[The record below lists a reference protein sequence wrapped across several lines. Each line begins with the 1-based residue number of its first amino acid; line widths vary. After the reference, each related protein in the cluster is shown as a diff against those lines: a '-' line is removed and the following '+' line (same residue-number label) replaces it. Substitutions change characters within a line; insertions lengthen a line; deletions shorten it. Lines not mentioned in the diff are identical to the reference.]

1 MDIVSL
7 KLSELHPYENN
18 PRLNDDAVDAVAASI
33 KEFGF
38 KVPIVVDKDNVIV
51 AGHTRYKAA
60 QKLKLKTVPC
70 VVADDLS
77 EEQVNAFRLAD
88 NKTGELAL
96 WDDEK
101 LAKELDGITGIDME
115 QFGFI
120 LSEEELE
127 KEVGENPY
135 TMKTNIPQYEPTGE
149 CPSLADLYD
158 TSKTDELLA
167 EIEEADLNPE
177 EKGFLLQAAGRHTVF
192 NYRNIAEYYAHAKP
206 EMQKL
211 MEKSALVII
220 DVDNAIANGY
230 ANLAQT
236 AEELVDK
243 EEESENA

>member
-1 MDIVSL
+1 M
-7 KLSELHPYENN
+7 
-18 PRLNDDAVDAVAASI
+18 
-33 KEFGF
+33 
-38 KVPIVVDKDNVIV
+38 
-51 AGHTRYKAA
+51 
-60 QKLKLKTVPC
+60 PC

-101 LAKELDGITGIDME
+101 LAQELDGITGIDME

-120 LSEEELE
+120 LSDEELE

-177 EKGFLLQAAGRHTVF
+177 EKGF
-192 NYRNIAEYYAHAKP
+192 HAKP

-220 DVDNAIANGY
+220 DVDDAIANGY
-230 ANLAQT
+230 ANLAQA

>member
-7 KLSELHPYENN
+7 RLDELTPYENN
-18 PRLNDDAVDAVAASI
+18 PRQNDAAVDAVAASI
-33 KEFGF
+33 KQFGF
-38 KVPIVVDKDNVIV
+38 KVPIVVDANNIIV
-51 AGHTRYKAA
+51 AGHTRFKAA
-60 QKLKLKTVPC
+60 AKLGLDTVPC
-70 VVADDLS
+70 VVADDLT
-77 EEQVNAFRLAD
+77 EEQVKAFRLAD
-88 NKTGELAL
+88 NKVGELAE
-96 WDDEK
+96 WDTEK
-101 LAKELDGITGIDME
+101 LSQELAGILDIDME
-115 QFGFI
+115 QFGFS
-120 LSEEELE
+120 SELEELGDE
-127 KEVGENPY
+127 MLDNPY

-206 EMQKL
+206 VMQKL

-220 DVDNAIANGY
+220 DVDDAIANGY
-230 ANLAQT
+230 ADLAQT
-236 AEELVDK
+236 AEWLVDK